1 MKSIVF
7 DLDGTL
13 IDSAP
18 DIHATAVKMLEDEGK
33 PPLDADTIRS
43 FIGNGIPKLVE
54 RVIRASDL
62 DNSPENFERLRQN
75 FVAHYAAAPAE
86 YSLAY
91 PGLIDV
97 LNSLQDQGYAM
108 GVCTNKQESLTVA
121 ILDQMDLAKYFKV
134 VVGGDSL
141 PVHKPD
147 PKPLHHTYEALNAT
161 SRLYVGDS
169 EVDAAT
175 AQNAGVAFALYTQ
188 GYRKSPVSEIP
199 HHFTFSHFDAL
210 PKIVE
215 TSFMFVV

>member
-18 DIHATAVKMLEDEGK
+18 DIHASAAKMLADEGK
-33 PPLDADTIRS
+33 APLDADTIRS

-54 RVIRASDL
+54 RVIKAIGL
-62 DNSPENFERLRQN
+62 DDSPENFERLRQN

-86 YSLAY
+86 HSVAY
-91 PGLIDV
+91 PGVID
-97 LNSLQDQGYAM
+97 LLESLTEQGYAL
-108 GVCTNKQESLTVA
+108 GVCTNKQESLSVA
-121 ILDQMDLAKYFKV
+121 ILEQMDLVKYFQA

-175 AQNAGVAFALYTQ
+175 AQNAGIAFALYTQ
-188 GYRKSPVSEIP
+188 GYRKSPVSQIP
-199 HHFTFSHFDAL
+199 HHFTFTHFDAL
-210 PKIVE
+210 PKIIE

>member
-1 MKSIVF
+1 MKAIVF

-18 DIHATAVKMLEDEGK
+18 DIHASAVKMLADEGK
-33 PPLDADTIRS
+33 DPLDADTIRS

-54 RVIRASDL
+54 RVIAATGL
-62 DNSPENFERLRQN
+62 DDSSENFERLRQN
-75 FVAHYAAAPAE
+75 FVAHYAAAPADH
-86 YSLAY
+86 SVAY
-91 PGLIDV
+91 PGLVD
-97 LNSLQDQGYAM
+97 LLDSLKAQGYAL

-121 ILDQMDLAKYFKV
+121 ILEQMDLAKYFSAV
-134 VVGGDSL
+134 IGGDSL

-147 PKPLHHTYEALNAT
+147 PKPLERTYEMLKAT

-169 EVDAAT
+169 EVDAET
-175 AQNAGVAFALYTQ
+175 AQNAGVVFALYTQ

-199 HHFTFSHFDAL
+199 HQFKFTHFDAL
-210 PKIVE
+210 PKIIE